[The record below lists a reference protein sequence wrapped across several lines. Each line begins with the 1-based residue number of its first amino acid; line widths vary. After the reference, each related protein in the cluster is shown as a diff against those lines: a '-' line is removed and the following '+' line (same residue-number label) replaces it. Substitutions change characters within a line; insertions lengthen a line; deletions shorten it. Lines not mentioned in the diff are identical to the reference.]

1 MLASTDP
8 RRRHRFA
15 AKEMTKDKE
24 VVMAAVQANGKV
36 LACAAKETKKDKEV
50 VMAAIQALSAMIG
63 RRHLCYRR
71 LGLHNGLSHH
81 VQATSLPSI
90 KALASFCTT

>member
-15 AKEMTKDKE
+15 AKEMKKDKE

-36 LACAAKETKKDKEV
+36 LARAAKETKKDKEV
-50 VMAAIQALSAMIG
+50 VMAAI
-63 RRHLCYRR
+63 
-71 LGLHNGLSHH
+71 
-81 VQATSLPSI
+81 
-90 KALASFCTT
+90 